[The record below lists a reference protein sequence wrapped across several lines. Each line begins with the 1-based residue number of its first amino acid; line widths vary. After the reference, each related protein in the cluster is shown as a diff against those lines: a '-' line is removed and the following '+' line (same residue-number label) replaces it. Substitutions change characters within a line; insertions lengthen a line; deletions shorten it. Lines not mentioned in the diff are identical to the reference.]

1 VDFYIYSTTTKKRY
15 IQIMAAS
22 PQFASIPQTDF
33 VTVNN
38 STGGSRTSAA
48 SNSFLLITGTS
59 GVGYSGTKVTQIGGK
74 YTTNNP
80 AGLVFIYI
88 TDTTGSSASAYLYDE
103 ISFTATTPSTTAV
116 SARVINTYTD
126 LQLMPGQSIYVS
138 SSLNASTQSVNVWA
152 SAGDF

>member
-1 VDFYIYSTTTKKRY
+1 
-15 IQIMAAS
+15 MAAN

-38 STGGSRTSAA
+38 STGGSRTSATA
-48 SNSFLLITGTS
+48 NSFLLITGAT
-59 GVGYSGTKVTQIGGK
+59 GVGFSGTKVTQIGGK
-74 YTTNNP
+74 YTNSNS
-80 AGLVFIYI
+80 AGLVYIYV

-103 ISFTATTPSTTAV
+103 ILFTATTPSTTAV

-138 SSLNASTQSVNVWA
+138 SSINASTQSVNIWA
-152 SAGDF
+152 SGGDF

>member
-1 VDFYIYSTTTKKRY
+1 
-15 IQIMAAS
+15 MAAN

-48 SNSFLLITGTS
+48 SNSFLLITGSTA
-59 GVGYSGTKVTQIGGK
+59 VGYSGTKVTQIGGK
-74 YTTNNP
+74 YSNSNP
-80 AGLVFIYI
+80 AGLVYIYI
-88 TDTTGSSASAYLYDE
+88 TDPNGSSASAYLYDE
-103 ISFTATTPSTTAV
+103 LLFTATTPSTTAV

-138 SSLNASTQSVNVWA
+138 SSINASTQSVNVWA
-152 SAGDF
+152 SGGDF

>member
-1 VDFYIYSTTTKKRY
+1 
-15 IQIMAAS
+15 MAAN

-38 STGGSRTSAA
+38 STGGSRTSATA
-48 SNSFLLITGTS
+48 NSFLLITGAT
-59 GVGYSGTKVTQIGGK
+59 GVGFSGTKVTQIGGK
-74 YTTNNP
+74 YTNINS
-80 AGLVFIYI
+80 AGLVYIYV

-103 ISFTATTPSTTAV
+103 ILFTATTPSTTAV

-138 SSLNASTQSVNVWA
+138 SSINASTQSVNIWA
-152 SAGDF
+152 SGGDF